1 MIHTANLITI
11 SRIILIFPVL
21 FLVSEEKN
29 FSNWLALILFV
40 LAGITDNLDG
50 YIARKTGTVSPLGA
64 LLDLMADK
72 LLVVII
78 ISYMVSFTTNK
89 HLVIPAMVIIFRELV
104 ISSLRQFLTERK
116 GSNPIQVSFIAKSKT
131 TLQITALSF
140 LIISPNFG
148 DNFYVLTIILFY
160 VAAFVTLYSLYGYVK
175 TYKNHMK

>member
-1 MIHTANLITI
+1 MIHTANLITL
-11 SRIILIFPVL
+11 SRIVLILPVL
-21 FLVSEEKN
+21 ILVSEDKN
-29 FSNWLALILFV
+29 LSNWFALILFV

-50 YIARKTGTVSPLGA
+50 YIARRTGTESPLGA

-78 ISYMVSFTTNK
+78 TSYLVSLTTNEY
-89 HLVIPAMVIIFRELV
+89 LVIPAMIIIFRELV
-104 ISSLRQFLTERK
+104 ISAVRQFLTERK

-148 DNFYVLTIILFY
+148 NNFYYLTIILFY
-160 VAAFVTLYSLYGYVK
+160 TAAFASLYSLYGYIK
-175 TYKNHMK
+175 TYKNHIK